1 MKKLLIAN
9 RGEIVLR
16 IIRAARDLGIR
27 TVAVYSDA
35 DKNAPHVREADEAY
49 HIGGSPPP
57 RSYLNIPALIE
68 AVNRSGADA
77 VHPGYGFLAENAA
90 FAKAVVDNGATWVGP
105 PPEVLGKVE
114 SKSYCRQVSLGV
126 GVPVVPGTP
135 GIVTSAAEIRKC
147 LEEFGPPLL
156 LKLDKGGGGK
166 GILPIHGEQE
176 VEKAF
181 EASKSMGRVAFGS
194 PDCYVEK
201 RQRQPRHI
209 EIQFIGDNAGNFVA
223 LGERECSVQRRYQK
237 VIEESPSPVVTP
249 EERRKLC
256 EWAVRIVRNMGYRNA
271 GTVEFLRSEDG
282 QYYFMEVNARIQ
294 VEHPVTEFV
303 TGIDIVKTQLRVAAG
318 ETVGIDQEEVKLHGH
333 AIQARVYAEDPASFL
348 PSPGTITKL
357 SLPDGSQK
365 VRIDHALEEG
375 LVVSPFYDPMLAKVI
390 VWGSTR
396 ARAIDRLKR
405 KLEAF
410 HVTGVKT
417 TIPLALFILS
427 SEEFERGRF
436 HTDQLV
442 TLLETSALGEGK
454 RTPPAR

>member
-1 MKKLLIAN
+1 MNKLLIAN

-16 IIRAARDLGIR
+16 IIRASRDLGIR

-57 RSYLNIPALIE
+57 RSYLNIPALID

-90 FAKAVVDNGATWVGP
+90 FARAVVDNGTTWVGP
-105 PPEVLGKVE
+105 PPEVLAKVE
-114 SKSYCRQVSLGV
+114 SKSYCRQVSMQV

-135 GIVTSAAEIRKC
+135 GIVTSADEIRRC
-147 LEEFGPPLL
+147 LAEFGAPLL

-166 GILPIHGEQE
+166 GILPIHGEHE

-181 EASKSMGRVAFGS
+181 EASRSMGRVAFGS

-201 RQRQPRHI
+201 RQMHPRHV
-209 EIQFIGDNAGNFVA
+209 EIQFVGDHAGNFVA

-237 VIEESPSPVVTP
+237 VIEESPSPVVTS
-249 EERRKLC
+249 EERKQLS
-256 EWAVRIVRNMGYRNA
+256 EWTVRIVKKMGYRNA

-282 QYYFMEVNARIQ
+282 QFRFIEVNARIQ

-303 TGIDIVKTQLRVAAG
+303 TGVDIVKTQLRIAAG
-318 ETVGIDQEEVKLHGH
+318 ETVGIAQDGVKLHGH

-357 SLPDGSQK
+357 RLPDGSQK
-365 VRIDHALEEG
+365 VRVDHALEEG

-396 ARAIDRLKR
+396 ERAIDRLKR
-405 KLEAF
+405 KLEGF

-417 TIPLALFILS
+417 TIPLVLLILS

-436 HTDQLV
+436 HTDHLV
-442 TLLETSALGEGK
+442 TLLEALALGEGK
-454 RTPPAR
+454 RTPPGR